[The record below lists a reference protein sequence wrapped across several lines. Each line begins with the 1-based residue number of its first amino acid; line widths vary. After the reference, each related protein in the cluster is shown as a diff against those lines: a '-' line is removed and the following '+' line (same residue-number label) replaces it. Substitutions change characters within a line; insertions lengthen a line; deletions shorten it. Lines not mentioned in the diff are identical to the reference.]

1 MGPKGRKHIRPF
13 TDDNLYPIHLNV
25 TIGRRRDRLVYFR
38 ISEDEFAD
46 ILKACESRGT
56 RSVSDLARSA
66 VQEFIKPPKSET
78 DQQMFEMMK
87 TLRTLLDDVAST
99 VKQLASTSA
108 ESAASAGSDTPARQE
123 KAAGSSNSS

>member
-1 MGPKGRKHIRPF
+1 
-13 TDDNLYPIHLNV
+13 LNV
-25 TIGRRRDRLVYFR
+25 TTGRRRDRLVYFR

-66 VQEFIKPPKSET
+66 VQEFIKTPKNDT
-78 DQQMFEMMK
+78 DQQMVEMMR

-99 VKQLASTSA
+99 VKQLASS
-108 ESAASAGSDTPARQE
+108 SAAASSPAVETETSQE
-123 KAAGSSNSS
+123 KAAGSSAGGQNN

>member
-1 MGPKGRKHIRPF
+1 VR
-13 TDDNLYPIHLNV
+13 DDSFSTLFNV
-25 TIGRRRDRLVYFR
+25 TTGRRRDRLIYFR

-66 VQEFIKPPKSET
+66 VQEFIKTPKGET

-99 VKQLASTSA
+99 VKQLASSSATATSPAA
-108 ESAASAGSDTPARQE
+108 ETEPHANKE
-123 KAAGSSNSS
+123 KAAGSSAGSQNS